1 MNNTVWYPYSQ
12 MQLNQHRH
20 KVVSA
25 NKEFL
30 HLENGD
36 VLIDGVSAWWAA
48 IHGYNHPELNKVLKE
63 QIDQMAHIMLG
74 GLSHN
79 PVEEFAD
86 KLVQITPEGL
96 NHVFFSDS
104 GSVAVEVA
112 LKMSVQYW
120 SNQGNLSKK
129 KFIALKNAYHGDTF
143 KTMEVGDD
151 SDYQNSY
158 NHALNKGYFTSIPK
172 GSFSPTLEELNE
184 GLQEFETILKQH
196 SNEIAAFIVEPL
208 MQGAAGFR
216 LYSPEYLK
224 QAKLLCEKYNIL
236 FIADEVATGFGR
248 TGKLFACNHADIT
261 PDIMVLGKALTGG
274 YIGHAATIAS
284 SKIYNAFLGETY
296 EEAFMHGPTF
306 MGNPLACVVGLKSIE
321 IFERDRYLE
330 KVKHIENLF
339 IKSFQDFLHDNIVDI
354 RILGCMIVIETIDNS
369 CLDGFKEY
377 ANAKGLWLRPI
388 GKYLYATPPYTI
400 SDGSLN
406 FIINGL
412 KDWFD

>member
-1 MNNTVWYPYSQ
+1 MNAVWYPYSQ
-12 MQLNQHRH
+12 MKLNQQRH

-25 NKEFL
+25 DKEFL
-30 HLENGD
+30 RLENGNT
-36 VLIDGVSAWWAA
+36 LIDGVSAWWAA
-48 IHGYNHPELNKVLKE
+48 IHGYNHPELNEAVKD

-74 GLSHN
+74 GLSHD
-79 PVEEFAD
+79 PVENFAN
-86 KLVQITPEGL
+86 KLVEITPEGL

-112 LKMSVQYW
+112 LKMAVQYW
-120 SNQGNLSKK
+120 SNQGNKLKK

-158 NHALNKGYFTSIPK
+158 NHVLNKGYFTSIPK
-172 GSFSPTLEELNE
+172 GGFSPTTDELNE
-184 GLQEFETILKQH
+184 ALQEFENILKDH

-208 MQGAAGFR
+208 MQGAAGFQ

-224 QAKLLCEKYNIL
+224 EAKLLCEKHNIL

-248 TGKLFACNHADIT
+248 TGKLFACNHAEIT

-274 YIGHAATIAS
+274 YIGHAATIAT
-284 SKIYNAFLGETY
+284 SKVYEAFLGDTY

-306 MGNPLACVVGLKSIE
+306 MGNPLACIVGLKSIE
-321 IFERDRYLE
+321 IFERDNYLD
-330 KVKHIENLF
+330 KVKHIENTF
-339 IKSFQDFLHDNIVDI
+339 RKSFESFSHKNIVDI
-354 RILGCMIVIETIDNS
+354 RVLGCMIVIETKDSS
-369 CLDGFKEY
+369 CLEGFKEY
-377 ANAKGLWLRPI
+377 ADKKGLWLRPI

-400 SDGSLN
+400 SDESLEM
-406 FIINGL
+406 IIEGL
-412 KDWFD
+412 KNWFL